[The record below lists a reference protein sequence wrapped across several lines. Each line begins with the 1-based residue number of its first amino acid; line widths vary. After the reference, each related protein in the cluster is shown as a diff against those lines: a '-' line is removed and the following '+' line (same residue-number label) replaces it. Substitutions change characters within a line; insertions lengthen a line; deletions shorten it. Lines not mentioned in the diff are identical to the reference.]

1 MAKLKGIKD
10 KSETSDKV
18 ITSKAGSWVGELQ
31 AKKDADAAPVA
42 NDKKVEV
49 KKSTRKA
56 PKYRQSHHTGGSC
69 MRGCVCISKDGGKT
83 AIRVLRKD
91 ADKLVKAGVA
101 TYAPRSL
108 WKSTTRGTADE
119 VIVPVEVKEKK
130 VKKDKKKVDSI
141 KN

>member
-10 KSETSDKV
+10 KSETSDKIV
-18 ITSKAGSWVGELQ
+18 TSKSGSWIGDLQ
-31 AKKDADAAPVA
+31 AKQDAASAPVT
-42 NDKKVEV
+42 NDKKVEA

-56 PKYRQSHHTGGSC
+56 PKYRQSHHTGHSC

-101 TYAPRSL
+101 VYAKRSL
-108 WKSTTRGTADE
+108 WKATTRGTADE
-119 VIVPVEVKEKK
+119 VVVPVEVKEKK
-130 VKKDKKKVDSI
+130 VKKDKKKVDSP